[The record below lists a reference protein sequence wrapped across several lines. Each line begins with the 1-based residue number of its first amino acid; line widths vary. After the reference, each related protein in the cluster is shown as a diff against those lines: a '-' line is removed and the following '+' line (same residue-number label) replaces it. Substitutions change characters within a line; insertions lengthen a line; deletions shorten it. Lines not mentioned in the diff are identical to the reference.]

1 MRSCARFG
9 ALLLAGSLGLLDPVA
24 AQEVIAFGDS
34 ITKGAEPFDEQGL
47 GGYPGRLQTLLRE
60 DGQTDAT
67 VHNYGQGGERVSQG
81 LTRLDSVLAGE
92 PTADTVI
99 LMEGTN
105 DIDRIIS
112 GEYSLESVIS
122 DFDQMGRKVM
132 TRGLSLIN
140 GTIIPRPPWATADTD
155 NRTTFRYVVGV
166 RDIGTSSRP
175 TAEPYAVF
183 TDEGRSVFNNFYYQ
197 NHSDPVG
204 HPNAAGFQLLAEIFG
219 DMILGIDKL
228 APVNSGFNKSGSGSN
243 LNANDFL
250 WAKLHE
256 SSSSIRKTAT
266 YFSINGREVPTNV
279 SGSGKRATLTY
290 RVKKSDI
297 ECAGRIAVRSEDTRR
312 RLPGQWIRSLA
323 PRSEL
328 RIEARSTSLQ
338 LPGGYQQRRRH
349 RRRGSRQVGQ
359 QFRQELELREKSRG
373 RCRSLRVPES
383 ARESRVVQP
392 HPPRS

>member
-1 MRSCARFG
+1 MRSSARFG

-34 ITKGAEPFDEQGL
+34 ITKGSEPFDEQGL

-60 DGQTDAT
+60 DGQTDAI

-81 LTRLDSVLAGE
+81 LTRLDSVLDGE

-183 TDEGRSVFNNFYYQ
+183 TDEGRSVFNNYYFQ

-256 SSSSIRKTAT
+256 SSSSIRKSAT

-297 ECAGRIAVRSEDTRR
+297 ECAGRIAVRSEDTASPANVTNRVMGEYSVGGAKLLKGDVDGDCRVNGFDLSLLGLSFGSRR
-312 RLPGQWIRSLA
+312 GQPRYSSLA
-323 PRSEL
+323 DTNSD
-328 RIEARSTSLQ
+328 
-338 LPGGYQQRRRH
+338 
-349 RRRGSRQVGQ
+349 GSIDGEDLAKLASN
-359 QFRQELELREKSRG
+359 FGKIS
-373 RCRSLRVPES
+373 S
-383 ARESRVVQP
+383 
-392 HPPRS
+392 